1 MNELPPR
8 DYAVADARARIRVE
22 LGARSYDI
30 VIGAGA
36 IDALEA
42 IPRLW
47 PRRGRVFVVTDTNV
61 DRLHGAALRTVL
73 ARAGLAGEF
82 AILPPGEGTKSF
94 AELERLCETLLA
106 KRLERA
112 DVVVAFGGGVV
123 GDLAG
128 FAAGVLLRGIDYIQ
142 VPTTLL
148 AQVDSSVGGKTAIDS
163 RHGKNLVGAFH
174 QPRLVASD
182 TALLDTLPR
191 RERLAGYAEIA
202 KYGLIGNAGFF
213 AWLERAGPAV
223 IDRAGPERT
232 GAVCESCR
240 AKAAIVGADEREAGD
255 RALLNFG
262 HTFGHALEAECGFDA
277 ALLHGEAVAL
287 GMAMAFDL
295 SAALGLCDP
304 AAGDRL
310 RRHFAAL
317 GLPTSLRANT
327 LAARRWPAARLV
339 AHMHGDKKVREGK
352 LTFILARGIGE
363 AFVARDVP
371 AEPVLA
377 TLRAHGAV

>member
-1 MNELPPR
+1 MNEAPPR

-22 LGARSYDI
+22 LGARSYEI

-36 IDALEA
+36 IDALAA
-42 IPRLW
+42 IPKLW
-47 PRRGRVFVVTDTNV
+47 PRRKRVFVVTDETV
-61 DRLHGAALRTVL
+61 ARLHGAALESVL
-73 ARAGLAGEF
+73 ARAGLAAERSV
-82 AILPPGEGTKSF
+82 LPPGEATKSF
-94 AELERLCETLLA
+94 AELERLCEALLA
-106 KRLERA
+106 SRIERG
-112 DVVVAFGGGVV
+112 DVVVAFGGGVI

-128 FAAGVLLRGIDYIQ
+128 FAASIVLRGVDYIQ

-148 AQVDSSVGGKTAIDS
+148 AQVDSSVGGKTAIDT
-163 RHGKNLVGAFH
+163 RRGKNLVGAFH
-174 QPRLVASD
+174 QPRLVAAD
-182 TALLDTLPR
+182 TGLLDTLPR

-213 AWLERAGPAV
+213 AWLERAGAAV
-223 IDRAGPERT
+223 VDRAGPERT

-240 AKAAIVGADEREAGD
+240 AKAAIVGADEREAGE

-262 HTFGHALEAECGFDA
+262 HTFGHALEAECGFGA

-304 AAGDRL
+304 AAGERV
-310 RRHFAAL
+310 RRHFASL
-317 GLPTSLRANT
+317 GMATSLEANT
-327 LAARRWPAARLV
+327 LAARPWPAERLV
-339 AHMHGDKKVREGK
+339 AHMLSDKKVHEGK
-352 LTFILARGIGE
+352 LTFILARGIGR

-371 AEPVLA
+371 TETVLA